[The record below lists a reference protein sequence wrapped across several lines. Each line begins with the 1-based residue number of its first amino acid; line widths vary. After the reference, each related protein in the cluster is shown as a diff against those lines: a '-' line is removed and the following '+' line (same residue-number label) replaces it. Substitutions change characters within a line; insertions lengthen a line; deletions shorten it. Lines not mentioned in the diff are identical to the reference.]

1 VETGVQEKE
10 DPSLLGTL
18 NSLEGFVELKHP
30 DAANS
35 GDVEREK
42 YPTF

>member
-1 VETGVQEKE
+1 VQEKE

-18 NSLEGFVELKHP
+18 SSFEGFDELKHP
-30 DAANS
+30 DAAKS

-42 YPTF
+42 

>member
-10 DPSLLGTL
+10 DPSLLAIFS
-18 NSLEGFVELKHP
+18 SLEGFDELRHP
-30 DAANS
+30 EAANS

-42 YPTF
+42 